1 MLKTI
6 AIVIALGVAA
16 LGGYLLSETLYGV
29 GTTTTTAAAKT
40 ELPWVAAAPGR
51 VEPGSGEFSLGAAI
65 LGKVADV
72 PVKVNDQ
79 VEEGELLIRLD
90 DEESR
95 ARLAA
100 AEAEEGLRRRERDN
114 QPSTS
119 GRQDVTKGEDGV
131 YSSER
136 EVTGARFELD
146 AAISGKRRG
155 EATDQQLADARR
167 RLQKAEERVDRERLA
182 YAQAQAKSNLPA
194 PNQFEVGAD
203 RGARQRG
210 AGCDPAR
217 QDAHPRAQGRH
228 RARAACQAGRD
239 RIAIA

>member
-1 MLKTI
+1 M
-6 AIVIALGVAA
+6 
-16 LGGYLLSETLYGV
+16 
-29 GTTTTTAAAKT
+29 GTATTTAAAKT

-51 VEPGSGEFSLGAAI
+51 VEPGSGEFVLGAAI

-72 PVKVNDQ
+72 PVKVNDV
-79 VEEGELLIRLD
+79 VEDGELLIRLD
-90 DEESR
+90 DEELR

-100 AEAEEGLRRRERDN
+100 AEADEGLGRRERDEK
-114 QPSTS
+114 PSTS

-131 YSSER
+131 YSAER

-167 RLQKAEERVDRERLA
+167 RLQKAEERVERERLA

-194 PNQFEVGAD
+194 PNQFELALTA
-203 RGARQRG
+203 ARANVALG
-210 AGCDPAR
+210 GDPAR
-217 QDAHPRAQGRH
+217 QDAHPRAQGGH
-228 RARAACQAGRD
+228 RARIACQTG
-239 RIAIA
+239 